1 MLWYSAKTFP
11 CGFLIHGPSA
21 HPDCSFVVRYDS
33 VRPDEP
39 MNPKVSQRRMYVRKN
54 CGQRRKRA
62 GDKVMEGVVPRADEK
77 GRAVE
82 ERVERGWGVGEG

>member
-1 MLWYSAKTFP
+1 M
-11 CGFLIHGPSA
+11 
-21 HPDCSFVVRYDS
+21 
-33 VRPDEP
+33 RPDEP

-62 GDKVMEGVVPRADEK
+62 GVKVMEGVVPRADEK

-82 ERVERGWGVGEG
+82 ERVERGGGALGKVNLHLFTDEPQLEQMKHLLQETASRG